1 MSMAYD
7 IKVRL
12 HRHFIENVRAR
23 RLELG
28 LTQTEVAAKMGIS
41 QSSYAEIESGR
52 RTPTLEAV
60 EKVAKAMK
68 VDAIELLSEPSLT
81 TG

>member
-1 MSMAYD
+1 MAYD
-7 IKVRL
+7 IKSRL
-12 HRHFIENVRAR
+12 HRYFIENVRAR
-23 RLELG
+23 RVELG
-28 LTQTEVAAKMGIS
+28 LTQAEVAAKMGIS

-60 EKVAKAMK
+60 ERVAKVMK
-68 VDAIELLSEPSLT
+68 SDPIELLSQQSLT